1 MRPCE
6 SHVDARLID
15 PEHRARQ
22 VGDESV
28 FEHVFDIR
36 AICPHRQAEVVFMAE
51 VILVT
56 DPLDDRL
63 TSYGRLNDPVARER
77 HEKAAGVFV
86 VEGMTAIGRL
96 LDSDHTVLSL
106 LLTESR
112 YERMAERLADV
123 DVPVFVATRDI
134 LRATVGFDLH
144 RGAVALARRPALPSL
159 DDVLANAQT
168 VLVLEGLN
176 DHENLGTI
184 ARTARALGVDALVLD
199 PSCADPF
206 YRRSIRVSMGEML
219 FLSITVVAD
228 WPADLARIR
237 TAGFRLLALTPAA
250 DAVPLRSLWRA
261 PGERLALMLGAE
273 GPGLTPAAQQAA
285 DQRVRIEISTHVDS
299 VNVGHAAA
307 IALHALAATSV

>member
-1 MRPCE
+1 M
-6 SHVDARLID
+6 
-15 PEHRARQ
+15 
-22 VGDESV
+22 
-28 FEHVFDIR
+28 FDIR
-36 AICPHRQAEVVFMAE
+36 AISLHRQAEVVSMAE
-51 VILVT
+51 IIRVT

-63 TSYGRLNDPVARER
+63 TGYGRLNDPAARER

-112 YERMAERLADV
+112 YDLMAERLADV
-123 DVPVFVATRDI
+123 EVPVFVAARDI

-144 RGAVALARRPALPSL
+144 RGAVALAQRPVLPSL
-159 DDVLANAQT
+159 DEALANAQT

-199 PSCADPF
+199 PTCADPF

-219 FLSITVVAD
+219 FLSIAVAAD

-237 TAGFRLLALTPAA
+237 AAGFRLLALTPAA
-250 DAVPLRSLWRA
+250 DAVSLRSLRRG

-285 DQRVRIEISTHVDS
+285 DQRVRIEISAQVDS

-307 IALHALAATSV
+307 IALHTLAATSVTGSR

>member
-1 MRPCE
+1 MRPSE
-6 SHVDARLID
+6 SNIAGRAVYPTKQDVHVGGWDW
-15 PEHRARQ
+15 
-22 VGDESV
+22 

-36 AICPHRQAEVVFMAE
+36 AICPPRQAEVAFMAE

-63 TSYGRLNDPVARER
+63 TSYGRLNDPAARER

-112 YERMAERLADV
+112 YDRMAERLADIQ
-123 DVPVFVATRDI
+123 VPVYVASRDI

-144 RGAVALARRPALPSL
+144 RGAVALAKRPVPLGM
-159 DDVLANAQT
+159 DEVLAGAQT

-199 PSCADPF
+199 PTCADPL

-219 FLSITVVAD
+219 FLPIAIAAD
-228 WPADLARIR
+228 WPADVTRIR
-237 TAGFRLLALTPAA
+237 AAGFRLLALTPAA
-250 DAVPLRSLWRA
+250 DAVPLRSLRRG

-285 DQRVRIEISTHVDS
+285 DQRVRIEISPNVDS

-307 IALHALAATSV
+307 IALHALAVTSV